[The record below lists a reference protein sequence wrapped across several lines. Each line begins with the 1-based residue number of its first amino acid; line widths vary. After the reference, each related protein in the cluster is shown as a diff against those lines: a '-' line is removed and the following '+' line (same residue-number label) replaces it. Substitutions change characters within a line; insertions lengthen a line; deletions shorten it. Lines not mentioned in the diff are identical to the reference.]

1 MELDSRVYIFGSCV
15 SRDLLAFHPE
25 LGELSGY
32 IARQSWLSADQ
43 AWPQPE
49 HADALDSDFRRRQLH
64 GDFAGNA
71 FETVRDAAKRGNH
84 LLMDLVDERL
94 GIYTNLA
101 GQSVTASQELKESAW
116 YPQVQGEGFYT
127 AFGSPEH
134 FAEWRAAAAR
144 LHGVLAE
151 CGALERTVI
160 IAPNFAEKDDEGR
173 DVSGSLGRSSAAWNE
188 AYAPYYD
195 CARALGFEVLRVE
208 NVRADSQHRWG
219 AAPFHYVPEVYAQ
232 MARRVAEIWGRG

>member
-1 MELDSRVYIFGSCV
+1 MRIFGSCV

-25 LGELSGY
+25 LGELTGY
-32 IARQSWLSADQ
+32 IARQSWLSADL
-43 AWPQPE
+43 AWPKPE
-49 HADALDSDFRRRQLH
+49 LPDELDSDFRRRQLH

-71 FETVRDAAKRGNH
+71 FETVRDAAKRGDH
-84 LLMDLVDERL
+84 LLLDLVDERL

-116 YPQVQGEGFYT
+116 YPQVQEEGFYT
-127 AFGSPEH
+127 GFGTPEH

-144 LHGVLAE
+144 LHGVIAE
-151 CGALERTVI
+151 CGALARTAI
-160 IAPNFAEKDDEGR
+160 IAPNFAVENDEGR
-173 DVSGSLGRSSAAWNE
+173 EVSGSLGRSSAAWNE

-208 NVRADSQHRWG
+208 DVRADSQHQWG

-232 MARRVAEIWGRG
+232 MAQRVIEIWGRG